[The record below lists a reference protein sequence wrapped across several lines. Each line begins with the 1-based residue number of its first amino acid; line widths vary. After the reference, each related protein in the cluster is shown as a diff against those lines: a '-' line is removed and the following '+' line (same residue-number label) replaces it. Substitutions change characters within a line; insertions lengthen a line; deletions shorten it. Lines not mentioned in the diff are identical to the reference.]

1 MTRGITENSTYN
13 ATMKPTADGLRD
25 YASLQ
30 DIPIEDRRARY
41 AAIALHYYDL
51 ATDFYE
57 FGWGQSFHFAP
68 RVRGE
73 TLRAS
78 ILRYEHRVAEALGC
92 RAGDS
97 LLDLGCGVG
106 GPMRT
111 MARDFGAKV
120 TGININEYQIGRGR
134 THNCKQGLEHLCSF
148 VHADFTSLPL
158 ADNSYDGA
166 YEFQA
171 TCHASDRRAVYSEIY
186 RVLKPGASFVGDE
199 WCLTPAYDADNP
211 EHRRIKRDIEIG
223 NGLPDIE
230 SIQGVL
236 DALSGA
242 GFEIVLHVDLASSG
256 SPETPWH
263 LPLSKRWSM
272 AQLQCTRAGRAVTT
286 GVLKLMESIRVAPAG
301 TAAVNELL
309 CLSADAL
316 VQGGRTG
323 IFTPLYFLHARKPL

>member
-1 MTRGITENSTYN
+1 
-13 ATMKPTADGLRD
+13 MKPTVDGLRD

-30 DIPIEDRRARY
+30 DISIEERRTRY
-41 AAIALHYYDL
+41 AAIARQFYDL

-68 RVRGE
+68 REKGE

-92 RAGDS
+92 RAGDK
-97 LLDLGCGVG
+97 LIDLGCGVG

-111 MARDFGAKV
+111 MARDFGAHV
-120 TGININEYQIGRGR
+120 TGININAYQIGRGR
-134 THNCKQGLEHLCSF
+134 THNRKQGLEHLCRF
-148 VHADFTSLPL
+148 VRADFTSLPL

-171 TCHASDRRAVYSEIY
+171 TCHASDRRAVYSEIF
-186 RVLKPGASFVGDE
+186 RILKPGALFVGDE
-199 WCLTPAYDADNP
+199 WCLTPAYNPDNA
-211 EHRRIKRDIEIG
+211 EHRRIKRDIEVG

-230 SIQGVL
+230 SIEGVL
-236 DALSGA
+236 AALRA
-242 GFEIVLHVDLASSG
+242 VGFEIVLHVDLAPSG

-272 AQLQCTRAGRAVTT
+272 AQLQCTTVGRVITT
-286 GVLKLMESIRVAPAG
+286 GVLKLMESVRVAPAG

-309 CLSADAL
+309 CTAADSL
-316 VQGGRTG
+316 VQGGRIG
-323 IFTPLYFLHARKPL
+323 IFTPLYFLHARKPV

>member
-1 MTRGITENSTYN
+1 
-13 ATMKPTADGLRD
+13 MKPTVDGLRD

-30 DIPIEDRRARY
+30 DISIEERRARY
-41 AAIALHYYDL
+41 AAIARQFYDL

-68 RVRGE
+68 REKGE

-92 RAGDS
+92 RAGDK
-97 LLDLGCGVG
+97 LIDLGCGVG

-111 MARDFGAKV
+111 MARDFVATV
-120 TGININEYQIGRGR
+120 TGININAYQIGRGC
-134 THNCKQGLEHLCSF
+134 THNRKQGLEHLCRF
-148 VHADFTSLPL
+148 VRADFANLPL

-171 TCHASDRRAVYSEIY
+171 TCHASDRRAVYSEIF
-186 RVLKPGASFVGDE
+186 RILKPGASFVGDE
-199 WCLTPAYDADNP
+199 WCLTPAYDPANA
-211 EHRRIKRDIEIG
+211 EHRRIKRDIEVG

-230 SIQGVL
+230 SIEVVL
-236 DALSGA
+236 TALRSA

-272 AQLQCTRAGRAVTT
+272 AQLQCTTIGRVITT
-286 GVLKLMESIRVAPAG
+286 AVLKLMESVRVAPAG

-309 CLSADAL
+309 CTAADSL
-316 VQGGRTG
+316 VQGGRIG
-323 IFTPLYFLHARKPL
+323 IFTPLYFLHARKPTGSSPAR

>member
-1 MTRGITENSTYN
+1 MQQ
-13 ATMKPTADGLRD
+13 MKPTADGLRD
-25 YASLQ
+25 YGSLQ
-30 DIPIEDRRARY
+30 EIPIEERRTRY
-41 AAIALHYYDL
+41 AAIARQFYDL

-78 ILRYEHRVAEALGC
+78 ILRYEHHVAKALGC
-92 RAGDS
+92 RPGDR
-97 LLDLGCGVG
+97 LIDLGCGVG

-111 MARDFGAKV
+111 MARDFGAQV
-120 TGININEYQIGRGR
+120 TGVNINEYQIGRGR
-134 THNCKQGLEHLCSF
+134 MHNRKQGLDHLCRF
-148 VHADFTSLPL
+148 ILADFTSLPL
-158 ADNSYDGA
+158 ADNSFDGA

-171 TCHASDRRAVYSEIY
+171 TCHAPNRRAVYSEIY

-211 EHRRIKRDIEIG
+211 EHRRIKRDIEVG
-223 NGLPDIE
+223 NGLPDIV
-230 SIQGVL
+230 SIHGVL
-236 DALSGA
+236 DALRGA
-242 GFEIVLHVDLASSG
+242 GFDIVLHVDLASSG

-272 AQLQCTRAGRAVTT
+272 AQLQCTRVGRAITT
-286 GVLKLMESIRVAPAG
+286 RLLKLMELVRVAPVG

-309 CLSADAL
+309 CTAADSLA
-316 VQGGRTG
+316 QGGRTG

>member
-1 MTRGITENSTYN
+1 
-13 ATMKPTADGLRD
+13 MKRTVETLRD
-25 YASLQ
+25 YTSLQ
-30 DIPIEDRRARY
+30 DIPLEERRTRY
-41 AAIALHYYDL
+41 AAIARQFYDL

-68 RVRGE
+68 RLKGE

-92 RAGDS
+92 RPGAS

-111 MARDFGAKV
+111 MARDFGVHV
-120 TGININEYQIGRGR
+120 TGININAYQIGRGR
-134 THNCKQGLEHLCSF
+134 THNRKQGLDHLCRF
-148 VHADFTSLPL
+148 IRADFTSLPL

-186 RVLKPGASFVGDE
+186 RVLKPGACFVGDE
-199 WCLTPAYDADNP
+199 WCLTPVYDPANQ
-211 EHRRIKRDIEIG
+211 EHQRIKRDIEVG

-242 GFEIVLHVDLASSG
+242 GFEIVLHADLASSG

-272 AQLQCTRAGRAVTT
+272 AQLQCTRVGRVITT
-286 GVLKLMESIRVAPAG
+286 GVLKLMESIRVAPTG

-309 CLSADAL
+309 CTAADSL
-316 VQGGRTG
+316 VQGGRIA

>member
-1 MTRGITENSTYN
+1 MTHK
-13 ATMKPTADGLRD
+13 MKHTVEALRE
-25 YASLQ
+25 YTSLH
-30 DIPIEDRRARY
+30 DIPLEERRSRY
-41 AAIALHYYDL
+41 AAIARQFYDL

-68 RVRGE
+68 REKGE

-92 RAGDS
+92 RAGAS

-111 MARDFGAKV
+111 MARDFGANV
-120 TGININEYQIGRGR
+120 TGININAYQIGRGR
-134 THNCKQGLEHLCSF
+134 THNRKQGLDHLCRF
-148 VHADFTSLPL
+148 VRADFTSLPL

-186 RVLKPGASFVGDE
+186 RVLKPGACFVGDE
-199 WCLTPAYDADNP
+199 WCLTPAYNP
-211 EHRRIKRDIEIG
+211 ANQEHQRIKRDIEVG

-230 SIQGVL
+230 SIEGVL
-236 DALSGA
+236 AALRGA
-242 GFEIVLHVDLASSG
+242 GFQIVMHVDLAPSG

-272 AQLQCTRAGRAVTT
+272 AQLQCTTVGRVITT
-286 GVLKLMESIRVAPAG
+286 SLLKLMESVRVAPAG

-309 CLSADAL
+309 CTAADSL
-316 VQGGRTG
+316 VQGGRIG

>member
-1 MTRGITENSTYN
+1 MTDGSTEKSTYN
-13 ATMKPTADGLRD
+13 ATMKPTVDGLRD

-30 DIPIEDRRARY
+30 DIPIQERRTRY
-41 AAIALHYYDL
+41 AAIARQFYDL

-68 RVRGE
+68 RVKGE
-73 TLRAS
+73 SLRAS
-78 ILRYEHRVAEALGC
+78 ILRYEHRVAETLVC
-92 RAGDS
+92 RPGDS

-111 MARDFGAKV
+111 MARDFGAQV
-120 TGININEYQIGRGR
+120 TGVNINEYQIARAR
-134 THNCKQGLEHLCSF
+134 KHNHKQGLEPLCRF
-148 VHADFTSLPL
+148 VHGDFASLPL
-158 ADNSYDGA
+158 AANSYDGA

-171 TCHASDRRAVYSEIY
+171 TCHASDRRAVYGEIF

-211 EHRRIKRDIEIG
+211 EHRRIKRDIEVG

-230 SIQGVL
+230 SMQGVL
-236 DALSGA
+236 DALSGV

-256 SPETPWH
+256 SAETPWH

-272 AQLQCTRAGRAVTT
+272 LQLQCTRVGRVITT
-286 GVLKLMESIRVAPAG
+286 GLLKLMEAVRVAPVG
-301 TAAVNELL
+301 TAAVNDLL
-309 CLSADAL
+309 CTAADSL
-316 VQGGRTG
+316 VQGGQTG
-323 IFTPLYFLHARKPL
+323 IFTPLYFLHARKPH